1 MARDVLI
8 NIGFNKASAELS
20 VKRFREYDDQLMVR
34 QQAIY
39 QNEVALV
46 ESAKQAMQEL
56 EGLFESDS
64 RAAKKSSDSTAEGKT
79 AEGKEDTL

>member
-8 NIGFNKASAELS
+8 NIGFNWVNAELS
-20 VKRFREYDDQLMVR
+20 VKRFREYDDQLMLR

-39 QNEVALV
+39 QNETALV

-64 RAAKKSSDSTAEGKT
+64 RAARKTTEGP
-79 AEGKEDTL
+79 EDTE